1 MKKGT
6 AAEAGRPPPAS
17 LSTLN
22 ARTFGAQTADRRI
35 TALIPHL
42 AGYHRGMKER
52 VVVVTGAS
60 AGLGRAIVDT
70 FSRQGAS
77 VALLARETDR
87 LQSAASDII
96 RAGGRALAVPTDVAE
111 WSAVQK
117 AATQV
122 EDELGPIDVWVN
134 NAMSSV
140 FAPFKEMAIEDFTRA
155 TEVTYLGYV
164 HGTKAA
170 LDVMLPRQHGTIVQ
184 VGSALAH
191 RGIPLQSAYCGAK
204 HAMVGFTESLRTEL
218 RHDHSG
224 IHVTMVH
231 MPAMNTPQFDWVRS
245 VLPDRPQP
253 VAPIY
258 QPEVGA
264 RAVAFAAAHPE
275 RRAYYVGASTTFTV
289 LANKVVP
296 QLLDLY
302 LARTGYEAQQ
312 SPEPEDP
319 GRPDNLYDAVDR
331 PGGAHGRFD
340 DRSHHHATLAWLTR
354 HRLTA
359 VAAAAT
365 PALGGLVAS
374 SARRRRGGART

>member
-1 MKKGT
+1 MK
-6 AAEAGRPPPAS
+6 
-17 LSTLN
+17 
-22 ARTFGAQTADRRI
+22 D
-35 TALIPHL
+35 
-42 AGYHRGMKER
+42 R

-77 VALLARETDR
+77 VALLSRDTDR
-87 LQSAASDII
+87 LQSAVSDIN

-140 FAPFKEMAIEDFTRA
+140 FAPFKDMAIEDFTRA
-155 TEVTYLGYV
+155 TEVTYLGFV

-170 LDVMLPRQHGTIVQ
+170 LNVMLPRQRGTIVQ

-191 RGIPLQSAYCGAK
+191 RGIPLQSAYCGGK

-224 IHVTMVH
+224 VRVTMVH

-245 VLPDRPQP
+245 ILPNRAQP

-264 RAVAFAAAHPE
+264 RAVAFAAAHPG

-302 LARTGYEAQQ
+302 LARTGYKAQQ

-319 GRPDNLYDAVDR
+319 ARPDNLYDAVDG
-331 PGGAHGRFD
+331 PEDAHGRFD
-340 DRSHHHATLAWLTR
+340 DRSHHHATLAWLNR
-354 HRLTA
+354 HRLQA
-359 VAAAAT
+359 VATAAT
-365 PALGGLVAS
+365 PALGGLIAS
-374 SARRRRGGART
+374 SARRRRGGARA

>member
-1 MKKGT
+1 
-6 AAEAGRPPPAS
+6 
-17 LSTLN
+17 
-22 ARTFGAQTADRRI
+22 
-35 TALIPHL
+35 
-42 AGYHRGMKER
+42 MKEQI
-52 VVVVTGAS
+52 VVVTGAS
-60 AGLGRAIVDT
+60 AGLGRAIVDA

-77 VALLARETDR
+77 VALLARDPDR
-87 LQSAASDII
+87 LQSAVSDIV

-111 WSAVQK
+111 WPAVQK

-140 FAPFKEMAIEDFTRA
+140 FAPFKDMAIEDFRRA
-155 TEVTYLGYV
+155 TEVTYLGFV

-170 LDVMLPRQHGTIVQ
+170 LNVMLPRQRGTIVQ

-191 RGIPLQSAYCGAK
+191 RGIPLQSAYCGGK

-218 RHDHSG
+218 LHDHSG
-224 IHVTMVH
+224 VRVTMVH

-264 RAVAFAAAHPE
+264 RAVAFAAAHPR

-302 LARTGYEAQQ
+302 LARIGYKAQQ
-312 SPEPEDP
+312 SSEPEDP
-319 GRPDNLYDAVDR
+319 ARPDNLYRPVDR
-331 PGGAHGRFD
+331 PVGAHGRFD
-340 DRSHHHATLAWLTR
+340 DRSHPHAALAWLNR
-354 HRLTA
+354 HRLKA
-359 VAAAAT
+359 VVAAT
-365 PALGGLVAS
+365 PALGSLVAS